1 VSGTVFDAFEFVK
14 LRALGLLSSWSLG
27 LLVSQFL
34 VRAPARLVLILTRLG
49 RLGRLVRRH
58 FSRRFVSANNKS
70 QHVANIKSNMHAC
83 MNIRATRAS
92 RALDVASVFVERV

>member
-1 VSGTVFDAFEFVK
+1 MSGTVFDAFEFVK

-34 VRAPARLVLILTRLG
+34 VPARAPARLVLMLARLG

-58 FSRRFVSANNKS
+58 LSHRFVSANNKS
-70 QHVANIKSNMHAC
+70 QHVVKQQLAYGNKNKQ
-83 MNIRATRAS
+83 R
-92 RALDVASVFVERV
+92 